1 MDFTIKGPKINIPE
15 RISIRKPLLVIGS
28 CFAENIGTLLQE
40 QLFDVKINPFG
51 IVYNPLSIIQQ
62 LNDILQNK
70 HYTSAELFEK
80 ESLFYSWQHHGSFA
94 GIDKDETLQNI
105 NAQITEAHHQ
115 LIHSEWLVITLGSAY
130 YYSLNDGQIVSNCH
144 KIPAANFV
152 KKMAHL
158 PQIIDGFQEA
168 ISLIKKINPSIKILF
183 NISPVRYV
191 RDGLT
196 ENTISKSILHLAIHE
211 IIAKNDNCFYFP
223 SYEIVIDELRD
234 YRFYKADMVHPN
246 EMAIAYIY
254 EKFGAALFD
263 EETKI
268 ITKEVQQFNAFS
280 NHKILNNS
288 KEAIVQYQLKKEKM
302 MHILFEK
309 YPFLKKDKPQKKD
322 NPSSNCGD

>member
-15 RISIRKPLLVIGS
+15 RISIRKPLLVMGS

-51 IVYNPLSIIQQ
+51 IVYNPLSIVQQ
-62 LNDILQNK
+62 LMCIIRGKEFVADD
-70 HYTSAELFEK
+70 LFEHNG
-80 ESLFYSWQHHGSFA
+80 LWHSWQHHGSFA
-94 GIDKDETLQNI
+94 DADQDLVLSNI
-105 NAQITEAHHQ
+105 NLQLEEAYLQ
-115 LIHSEWLVITLGSAY
+115 LHKADWLIITLGSAF
-130 YYSLNDGQIVSNCH
+130 YYSLIDGQIVSNCH
-144 KIPAANFV
+144 KVPAAHF
-152 KKMAHL
+152 KKTIATETS
-158 PQIIDGFQEA
+158 IIIFFEKLFKQ
-168 ISLIKKINPSIKILF
+168 LQKINPNIKILF
-183 NISPVRYV
+183 NVSPVRYV

-196 ENTISKSILHLAIHE
+196 ENTISKSILQLAIHE
-211 IIAKNDNCFYFP
+211 IINKNDNCFYFP

-288 KEAIVQYQLKKEKM
+288 IEAIEQYELKKDQM
-302 MHILFEK
+302 MLLLFEK
-309 YPFLKKDKPQKKD
+309 YPFLKRRFKKT
-322 NPSSNCGD
+322 NS

>member
-15 RISIRKPLLVIGS
+15 RISIRKPMLVLGS
-28 CFAENIGTLLQE
+28 CFAENIGALLQE
-40 QLFDVKINPFG
+40 QLFDVQINPFG

-62 LNDILQNK
+62 LNDIHQNK
-70 HYTSAELFEK
+70 HFTSAELFEK
-80 ESLFYSWQHHGSFA
+80 EGLFYSWQHHGSFA

-105 NAQITEAHHQ
+105 NAQINVAHHQ

-211 IIAKNDNCFYFP
+211 IIKKNKNCFYFP

-234 YRFYKADMVHPN
+234 YRFYKADMIHPN
-246 EMAIAYIY
+246 EMAITYIY

-288 KEAIVQYQLKKEKM
+288 IEAIEQYELKKEQM
-302 MHILFEK
+302 MLLLFEK
-309 YPFLKKDKPQKKD
+309 YPFLNRRLKKT
-322 NPSSNCGD
+322 NS